1 MSCKTKSVYAPNG
14 ERSILFQELVNV
26 VQDENIALEMWAS
39 TRTPAFKAM
48 YGDWQAEDYD
58 GYIKLDK
65 NVNLYCQCF
74 LFF

>member
-14 ERSILFQELVNV
+14 EKSILFQELVNV

-48 YGDWQAEDYD
+48 YGDW
-58 GYIKLDK
+58 
-65 NVNLYCQCF
+65 
-74 LFF
+74 